1 MPKYLISWELDNN
14 RAPVDPKERAQ
25 SWLLMTDIIKQDLKE
40 GKDSDWGCFVGQP
53 KGYAISEQSELDIIK
68 DLQRFYPL
76 VKFEVHQVV
85 SADDI
90 ATVAKSMME

>member
-1 MPKYLISWELDNN
+1 MPKYLIMWELDAD
-14 RAPVDPKERAQ
+14 RAPVDSKERAQ

-53 KGYAISEQSELDIIK
+53 KGYTISEQNELTVMK
-68 DLQRFYPL
+68 DLQRFFPL

-85 SADDI
+85 SVDDI
-90 ATVAKSMME
+90 AALAKSMME